1 MSKIYRKV
9 ILGHQTNFFRCDACL
24 NEANEPQMGW
34 VSRYVEDIVPGDGN
48 PGVWEEAP
56 LEQCDMCYQKDEE
69 AHEEMHQWCHDMD
82 QQQWEEEY
90 HPNDDPWWS
99 PDERHPLELK

>member
-56 LEQCDMCYQKDEE
+56 LEKCDRCFAKDEE
-69 AHEEMHQWCHDMD
+69 GQEKYENWAEDLNR
-82 QQQWEEEY
+82 QQWEEEY